1 MAKDNIAVEAATFSK
16 EQLLRSAKYAKRR
29 DLLSVL
35 LEDNKAYTFDEV
47 DACIEKYMKGQV
59 K

>member
-1 MAKDNIAVEAATFSK
+1 MAKENSVAEATTFSK
-16 EQLLRSAKYAKRR
+16 EQLLGSAKYVKRR

-35 LEDNKAYTFDEV
+35 LEDNKQYTFEMV
-47 DACIEKYMKGQV
+47 DACIEKYMKGKV